1 MQKHIKALKKQNK
14 ILFNRVNNTST
25 LQELN
30 KTNNINKANYDS
42 LGRNVISVYSES
54 DYIYFSVLSLS
65 EWEVEN
71 KN

>member
-1 MQKHIKALKKQNK
+1 MQKHIQALKKKNK

-25 LQELN
+25 RQELN

-42 LGRNVISVYSES
+42 LGRNVISFYSES
-54 DYIYFSVLSLS
+54 DYTDSSLSSLS

>member
-25 LQELN
+25 RQELN

-42 LGRNVISVYSES
+42 LGSNVSSVYSES
-54 DYIYFSVLSLS
+54 DYIYSSVLSLS

>member
-25 LQELN
+25 RQELN

-42 LGRNVISVYSES
+42 LGSNVSSVYSES
-54 DYIYFSVLSLS
+54 DYTYSSVLSLS

>member
-1 MQKHIKALKKQNK
+1 MQKHIQALKKKNK
-14 ILFNRVNNTST
+14 ILFNQVNNTST
-25 LQELN
+25 RQDLN

-42 LGRNVISVYSES
+42 LGSNVSSVYSES
-54 DYIYFSVLSLS
+54 DYTDSSLSSLS